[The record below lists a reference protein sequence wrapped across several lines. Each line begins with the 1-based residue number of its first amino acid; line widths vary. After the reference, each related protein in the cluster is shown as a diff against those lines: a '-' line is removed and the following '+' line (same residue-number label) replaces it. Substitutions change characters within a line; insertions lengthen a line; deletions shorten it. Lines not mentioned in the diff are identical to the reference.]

1 MLRPKLWARLA
12 VALALAGGLAYVAFN
27 RGSVNPLTIQQQLD
41 QLGWALPLAF
51 IGYHVVATLCF
62 VPRFVMGAVA
72 GALFGFWWGAL
83 WSMAGAMA
91 GAAAGFLIARYVNG
105 GLWVLEDT
113 PRIGRWLERAEAG
126 GWKAVAILRL
136 VPLPHPITNY
146 ALGLTR
152 LSLGAYL
159 WGSLLGLVPSTF
171 AYVDLGVGG
180 RNAAFGLGNWVTPVL
195 WGVGLLAL
203 SALLSRLF
211 RRRMG

>member
-1 MLRPKLWARLA
+1 MVRPKLWLRLA
-12 VALALAGGLAYVAFN
+12 LVVVLAGGLAYVAFN
-27 RGSVNPLTIQQQLD
+27 RGAVNPLAIQQQLD
-41 QLGWALPLAF
+41 ALGWGVPLAF
-51 IGYHVVATLCF
+51 IGYHVVATLFF

-83 WSMAGAMA
+83 WSMTGAMA

-105 GLWVLEDT
+105 GMLVPEAM
-113 PRIGRWLERAEAG
+113 PRIGRWLERAETG

-136 VPLPHPITNY
+136 VPVPHPITNY

-152 LSLGAYL
+152 IRFGAYL

-171 AYVDLGVGG
+171 AYVDIGLGG
-180 RNAAFGLGNWVTPVL
+180 RNAAFGIGNWVTPVL
-195 WGVGLLAL
+195 WGIGLLVL

-211 RRRMG
+211 RRKLG

>member
-1 MLRPKLWARLA
+1 MLRPKLWLRLA
-12 VALALAGGLAYVAFN
+12 LVLVLAGGLAYVAFN
-27 RGSVNPLTIQQQLD
+27 RGAVNPLAIQQQLD
-41 QLGWALPLAF
+41 ALGWGVPLAF
-51 IGYHVVATLCF
+51 VGYHVVATLFF

-83 WSMAGAMA
+83 WSMTGAMA
-91 GAAAGFLIARYVNG
+91 GAAAGFLIARYLNG
-105 GLWVLEDT
+105 GLLVPESM
-113 PRIGRWLERAEAG
+113 PRIGRWLERAETG
-126 GWKAVAILRL
+126 GWRAVAVLRL

-152 LSLGAYL
+152 IRFGAYL

-171 AYVDLGVGG
+171 AYVDIGLGG
-180 RNAAFGLGNWVTPVL
+180 RNAAFGIGNWVTPVL

-211 RRRMG
+211 RRKLG

>member
-1 MLRPKLWARLA
+1 MLRPKLWLRLA
-12 VALALAGGLAYVAFN
+12 LVLGLAGGLAYVALN
-27 RGSVNPLTIQQQLD
+27 RGSVNPQTIQQQLD

-51 IGYHVVATLCF
+51 IGYHVVATLFF

-83 WSMAGAMA
+83 WSLAGAMA
-91 GAAAGFLIARYVNG
+91 GATAGFLLARYVNA
-105 GLWVLEDT
+105 GLWVPEDT

-136 VPLPHPITNY
+136 VPVPHPITNY

-159 WGSLLGLVPSTF
+159 GGSLLGLLPSTF
-171 AYVDLGVGG
+171 AYVDIGLGG
-180 RNAAFGLGNWVTPVL
+180 RNAAFGLGNWFTPIL

-211 RRRMG
+211 RRRAG